1 MHQHQTFFEK
11 AKGIQLNEYE
21 KGNGMTL
28 PGNQDYIMNWS
39 MTERS
44 PCYVLK
50 AQDID
55 GIKHALTTARTW
67 GLSVIPHGAGH
78 SYTDAALNTNGVIID
93 VTGMRRILSWDPE
106 QGIMQVE
113 PGVTLRDIVRVAL
126 ADRWWPPVTPSTA
139 DATIGGCVAMN
150 VNGKNAWKCGS
161 FGEHLLSLT
170 VLLATGQ
177 VLTLSPE
184 SNPQLFQA
192 FVGSG
197 GLLGI
202 ITSITLQ
209 LQRIPSG
216 NVDVL
221 VRSAASLGEIF
232 TIFQEEQSADF
243 LEAWVDGFAAGC
255 HLGRGMVTCTKYS
268 DGCDKE
274 FRAINP
280 RTTPSQTFRIP
291 DQFKAGS
298 VRCVGKIGRPA
309 VKSGVRIANSM
320 TYWWSK
326 WWDRKVIRQ
335 RSLFH
340 STYYT
345 PAAYSG
351 YRTLLPQGTETFQA
365 FVPRFHAEALF
376 KEIMRRSQENDFM
389 PLWCIIKQHR
399 QDPFLLSY
407 QVDGFSLEVNYHIVP
422 QTVQRL
428 HKMLQELMDRVIAA
442 GGRFYLAKDS
452 LLTNSLYR
460 RSVGDAAVEAFLH
473 LKQQYDPEM
482 LFQSNLF
489 RRVFQPSLQEIERC
503 SIA

>member
-139 DATIGGCVAMN
+139 DA
-150 VNGKNAWKCGS
+150 S

-184 SNPQLFQA
+184 SNSQLFQA
-192 FVGSG
+192 LVGSA

-209 LQRIPSG
+209 LQRIPSRS
-216 NVDVL
+216 VDIL
-221 VRSAASLGEIF
+221 VRSAASIGEIF
-232 TIFQEEQSADF
+232 TIFQEEQSADY
-243 LEAWVDGFAAGC
+243 LEAWVDGFAGGRN
-255 HLGRGMVTCTKYS
+255 LGRGIVTCT
-268 DGCDKE
+268 
-274 FRAINP
+274 
-280 RTTPSQTFRIP
+280 
-291 DQFKAGS
+291 
-298 VRCVGKIGRPA
+298 
-309 VKSGVRIANSM
+309 
-320 TYWWSK
+320 
-326 WWDRKVIRQ
+326 
-335 RSLFH
+335 
-340 STYYT
+340 
-345 PAAYSG
+345 
-351 YRTLLPQGTETFQA
+351 
-365 FVPRFHAEALF
+365 
-376 KEIMRRSQENDFM
+376 
-389 PLWCIIKQHR
+389 
-399 QDPFLLSY
+399 
-407 QVDGFSLEVNYHIVP
+407 
-422 QTVQRL
+422 
-428 HKMLQELMDRVIAA
+428 
-442 GGRFYLAKDS
+442 
-452 LLTNSLYR
+452 
-460 RSVGDAAVEAFLH
+460 
-473 LKQQYDPEM
+473 
-482 LFQSNLF
+482 
-489 RRVFQPSLQEIERC
+489 
-503 SIA
+503 

>member
-1 MHQHQTFFEK
+1 MYLHHTFFEK
-11 AKGIQLNEYE
+11 TKGIQLNKHE
-21 KGNGMTL
+21 KGNGMTV
-28 PGNQDYIMNWS
+28 PGNQDYVMNWS

-50 AQDID
+50 VRDID
-55 GIKHALTTARTW
+55 GIKHALNTACAW
-67 GLSVIPHGAGH
+67 GLPVIPHGAGH
-78 SYTDAALNTNGVIID
+78 SYTDAALNTNGVVID

-184 SNPQLFQA
+184 SNSQLFQA
-192 FVGSG
+192 LVGSA

-209 LQRIPSG
+209 LQRIPSRS
-216 NVDVL
+216 VDIL
-221 VRSAASLGEIF
+221 VRSAASIGEIF

-243 LEAWVDGFAAGC
+243 LEAWVDGFAGGRN
-255 HLGRGMVTCTKYS
+255 LGRGMVICTKYS

-280 RTTPSQTFRIP
+280 RTTPSQTSRIP

-298 VRCVGKIGRPA
+298 ARCVGKIGRPA

-365 FVPRFHAEALF
+365 FVPHLHAEALF

-428 HKMLQELMDRVIAA
+428 HKMLQELMELVIAA

-452 LLTNSLYR
+452 LLTHTLYR
-460 RSVGDAAVEAFLH
+460 RSIGDAAVEAFLH
-473 LKQQYDPEM
+473 LKQQYDPDM

-489 RRVFQPSLQEIERC
+489 RRVFQASLQEMESR

>member
-1 MHQHQTFFEK
+1 MRKST
-11 AKGIQLNEYE
+11 GISAVNKHEE
-21 KGNGMTL
+21 GNSMTL
-28 PGNQDYIMNWS
+28 PGNQECIMNWS
-39 MTERS
+39 MTELS
-44 PCYVLK
+44 PCYVFN
-50 AQDID
+50 AWDIAS
-55 GIKHALTTARTW
+55 IMHALTAARAR
-67 GLSVIPHGAGH
+67 GLSVIPHGTGH
-78 SYTDAALNTNGVIID
+78 SYTDAALNTNAVIID

-106 QGIMQVE
+106 RGIMQVE
-113 PGVTLRDIVRVAL
+113 PGVTLRDVVHVAL
-126 ADRWWPPVTPSTA
+126 ADRWWPAVTPSTA
-139 DATIGGCVAMN
+139 DVTIGGCVAMN

-177 VLTLSPE
+177 ELILSPE
-184 SNPQLFQA
+184 SNPRLFQA
-192 FVGSG
+192 LVGSA

-209 LQRIPSG
+209 LQRITSG
-216 NVDVL
+216 NVDIF

-243 LEAWVDGFAAGC
+243 LEGWIDGFAGGR
-255 HLGRGMVTCTKYS
+255 HLGRGIVTCTKYS
-268 DGCDKE
+268 EVCKKE
-274 FRAINP
+274 FPAIN
-280 RTTPSQTFRIP
+280 RGTTQSQTSRIP
-291 DQFKAGS
+291 DQLKGGFA
-298 VRCVGKIGRPA
+298 RCTGKIFRPA
-309 VKSGVRIANSM
+309 VQNGVYIANSTM
-320 TYWWSK
+320 YWSSK
-326 WWDRKVIRQ
+326 WWNGKVMRQ

-340 STYYT
+340 STYYP
-345 PAAYSG
+345 PAAFTG

-365 FVPRFHAEALF
+365 FVPRSQAEVLF
-376 KEIMRRSQENDFM
+376 KEILRRSQENHFM

-428 HKMLQELMDRVIAA
+428 RKMLRELMELVIVA

-452 LLTNSLYR
+452 LLTNTLYR

-473 LKQQYDPEM
+473 LKQLYDPEM

-489 RRVFQPSLQEIERC
+489 RRVFQASPQ
-503 SIA
+503 

>member
-11 AKGIQLNEYE
+11 ANGIQLNEYE

-50 AQDID
+50 ARDID

-78 SYTDAALNTNGVIID
+78 SYTDAALNTNGLIID
-93 VTGMRRILSWDPE
+93 LTGMRRILSWDPE

-113 PGVTLRDIVRVAL
+113 PGVTLRDMVRVAL

-177 VLTLSPE
+177 ALTLSPE

-209 LQRIPSG
+209 LQRITSG
-216 NVDVL
+216 SVDVL

-232 TIFQEEQSADF
+232 TIFQQEQSADF
-243 LEAWVDGFAAGC
+243 LEAWVDGFAAGR
-255 HLGRGMVTCTKYS
+255 HLGRGIITCTKHS
-268 DGCDKE
+268 DSRDKE
-274 FRAINP
+274 FPAINREATHP
-280 RTTPSQTFRIP
+280 QTFLMSN
-291 DQFKAGS
+291 QFKTGGAI
-298 VRCVGKIGRPA
+298 CTGKICRPA
-309 VKSGVRIANSM
+309 VKSGVRIANSVM
-320 TYWWSK
+320 YRLSTWL
-326 WWDRKVIRQ
+326 DRRVIRQ

-351 YRTLLPQGTETFQA
+351 YRALLPQGTETFQA
-365 FVPRFHAEALF
+365 FVPRFQAEALF
-376 KEIMRRSQENDFM
+376 KEIMQRSQENDFT

-399 QDPFLLSY
+399 KDPFLLSY

-422 QTVQRL
+422 QTVQKL
-428 HKMLQELMDRVIAA
+428 HKMLWELMDLVIAA

-460 RSVGDAAVEAFLH
+460 RSVGDAAVEAFL
-473 LKQQYDPEM
+473 LFKQQYDPEM

-489 RRVFQPSLQEIERC
+489 RRLFQASLQEMERC

>member
-1 MHQHQTFFEK
+1 
-11 AKGIQLNEYE
+11 
-21 KGNGMTL
+21 MTL
-28 PGNQDYIMNWS
+28 PWDQDCVMNWS
-39 MTERS
+39 MTELS
-44 PCYVLK
+44 PCYVFK
-50 AQDID
+50 ARDIT
-55 GIKHALTTARTW
+55 GIMHALTTARTR
-67 GLSVIPHGAGH
+67 GLSVIPHGTGH

-113 PGVTLRDIVRVAL
+113 PGVTLRDMVRVAL
-126 ADRWWPPVTPSTA
+126 ADRWWPAVTPSTA

-184 SNPQLFQA
+184 SDPQLFQA
-192 FVGSG
+192 LVGSA

-209 LQRIPSG
+209 LQRITSG
-216 NVDVL
+216 SVDVL

-243 LEAWVDGFAAGC
+243 LEAWVDGFAGGRY
-255 HLGRGMVTCTKYS
+255 LGRGIVTCTKFS
-268 DGCDKE
+268 DVCNKE
-274 FRAINP
+274 FPAIN
-280 RTTPSQTFRIP
+280 RGTTQSQSSRIP
-291 DQFKAGS
+291 DQLTRGFA
-298 VRCVGKIGRPA
+298 RCAGKICRPA
-309 VKSGVRIANSM
+309 VKSGVRIANSVM
-320 TYWWSK
+320 YWWSK
-326 WWDRKVIRQ
+326 WWDREVIRQ

-340 STYYT
+340 YTYYP
-345 PAAYSG
+345 PAAFTG

-365 FVPRFHAEALF
+365 FVPRSQAEVLF
-376 KEIMRRSQENDFM
+376 KEIVRCSQENNFM
-389 PLWCIIKQHR
+389 PLWCVIKQHR

-407 QVDGFSLEVNYHIVP
+407 QVDGFSLEVNYQIVP

-428 HKMLQELMDRVIAA
+428 HKMLRELMDLVIVA

-452 LLTNSLYR
+452 LLTHTLYR
-460 RSVGDAAVEAFLH
+460 RSVGDAAVEAFLQ
-473 LKQQYDPEM
+473 LKQLYDPEM

-489 RRVFQPSLQEIERC
+489 HRVFQASLQ
-503 SIA
+503 

>member
-1 MHQHQTFFEK
+1 M
-11 AKGIQLNEYE
+11 AKVNKQEE
-21 KGNGMTL
+21 GNSMTL
-28 PGNQDYIMNWS
+28 PGDQECIMNWS
-39 MTERS
+39 MTELS
-44 PCYVLK
+44 PCYVFK
-50 AQDID
+50 ARDIA
-55 GIKHALTTARTW
+55 GVMHALAAARMR
-67 GLSVIPHGAGH
+67 GLPVIPHGSGH

-106 QGIMQVE
+106 RGIMQVE
-113 PGVTLRDIVRVAL
+113 PGVTLRDVVHIAL
-126 ADRWWPPVTPSTA
+126 ADRWWPAVTPSTA

-170 VLLATGQ
+170 VLLANGQ
-177 VLTLSPE
+177 ELTLSPE

-192 FVGSG
+192 LVGSA

-209 LQRIPSG
+209 LQRITSG
-216 NVDVL
+216 NADIF
-221 VRSAASLGEIF
+221 VRSAASLDEIF
-232 TIFQEEQSADF
+232 SIFQEEQSADF
-243 LEAWVDGFAAGC
+243 LEGWIDGFAGGR
-255 HLGRGMVTCTKYS
+255 HLGRGIVTCTKYS
-268 DGCDKE
+268 EVCKKK
-274 FRAINP
+274 FPAINRGP
-280 RTTPSQTFRIP
+280 ASQASRIP
-291 DQFKAGS
+291 GQLKEGFA
-298 VRCVGKIGRPA
+298 RCTGRIFRPA
-309 VKSGVRIANSM
+309 VQSGVHIANGVM
-320 TYWWSK
+320 YWSSK
-326 WWDRKVIRQ
+326 RWNTKVIRQ

-340 STYYT
+340 CTYYP
-345 PAAYSG
+345 PAAFTG

-365 FVPRFHAEALF
+365 FVPRGQAEVIF
-376 KEIMRRSQENDFM
+376 KEILRRSQTNHFM

-407 QVDGFSLEVNYHIVP
+407 QVDGYSLEVNYHIVP

-428 HKMLQELMDRVIAA
+428 RKMLRELMELVIVA

-452 LLTNSLYR
+452 LLTNTLYR

-489 RRVFQPSLQEIERC
+489 RRVFQASPQ
-503 SIA
+503 

>member
-1 MHQHQTFFEK
+1 
-11 AKGIQLNEYE
+11 
-21 KGNGMTL
+21 MTL
-28 PGNQDYIMNWS
+28 PGNQDYVMNWS
-39 MTERS
+39 MTELS
-44 PCYVLK
+44 PCYVFK
-50 AQDID
+50 AWDIA
-55 GIKHALTTARTW
+55 GIMHALITARTW
-67 GLSVIPHGAGH
+67 GLSVIPHGTGH
-78 SYTDAALNTNGVIID
+78 SYTDAALNTNGVLID
-93 VTGMRRILSWDPE
+93 VTGMSRILSWDPK

-113 PGVTLRDIVRVAL
+113 PGVTLRDMVRVAL

-170 VLLATGQ
+170 VMLATGQ

-192 FVGSG
+192 LVGSA

-209 LQRIPSG
+209 LQRITSG
-216 NVDVL
+216 SVDVV

-232 TIFQEEQSADF
+232 TIFQQEQSADF
-243 LEAWVDGFAAGC
+243 LEAWVDGFAGGH
-255 HLGRGMVTCTKYS
+255 HLGRGIVTCTKYS

-274 FRAINP
+274 FPAINP
-280 RTTPSQTFRIP
+280 RTTQSQTSRMP
-291 DQFKAGS
+291 DQFKAGFA
-298 VRCVGKIGRPA
+298 RCTSKICRPA

-320 TYWWSK
+320 TYWWST

-340 STYYT
+340 CTYYP
-345 PAAYSG
+345 PAAFTS

-365 FVPRFHAEALF
+365 FVPHSQAEVLF
-376 KEIMRRSQENDFM
+376 KEIMRRSQENNFI

-399 QDPFLLSY
+399 RDPFLLSY
-407 QVDGFSLEVNYHIVP
+407 QVDGFSLEVNYQVVP
-422 QTVQRL
+422 QSVQRL
-428 HKMLQELMDRVIAA
+428 HKLLRELMDLVIVA

-452 LLTNSLYR
+452 LLTHTLYR

-473 LKQQYDPEM
+473 LKQVYDPEM
-482 LFQSNLF
+482 LFQSNLY
-489 RRVFQPSLQEIERC
+489 RRVFQASLQ
-503 SIA
+503 